1 MKIKVFD
8 DTLSLAQAAA
18 VHAVACLRNAISRR
32 GLARVIAATGTSQLE
47 FLAALTSIPGMDWRV
62 VELFHLDEYIGLPPN
77 HSASFRKYL
86 LDRLIS
92 KTRITR
98 YHLLDGNGDP
108 YQVIDEIGKELNAAP
123 IDVAFV
129 GIGENGHLA
138 FNDPPADF
146 TSESPYLIVELDE
159 ACRRQQVNEGW
170 FSDLSAVPTRAI
182 SMSITQILKAKEIIV
197 IAPDRRKANAVKR
210 CLEEDVSPLAP
221 ASILQIHA
229 NTTVYL
235 DVHSASLLADVPAVE
250 GRKDQAG

>member
-1 MKIKVFD
+1 
-8 DTLSLAQAAA
+8 
-18 VHAVACLRNAISRR
+18 
-32 GLARVIAATGTSQLE
+32 
-47 FLAALTSIPGMDWRV
+47 
-62 VELFHLDEYIGLPPN
+62 
-77 HSASFRKYL
+77 
-86 LDRLIS
+86 
-92 KTRITR
+92 
-98 YHLLDGNGDP
+98 LLDGNGDP

-210 CLEEDVSPLAP
+210 CLEADVSPLAP

-235 DVHSASLLADVPAVE
+235 DVHSASLLADVPAAE